1 MVKIP
6 WNRFF
11 CTIIVECGKCNSMVI
26 WPKMWQHTLEP
37 EKYKEAATKKKL
49 EKKINVS
56 HRLCRRKDICIKPSL
71 IVAQKQLSA
80 QLHHTH
86 SQKGK
91 KILGISVWTSYS
103 KLKNLSFVV
112 LSNSCSVSSMSIN
125 ELLRYKDKWQTIFGL
140 VFLRTV
146 TTVTWRVS
154 KRQNKL
160 SLHDFVP
167 PLPPSSALF
176 SFLWLFFL
184 SARSASSALR
194 NDFSSSSSS
203 SSSALLF

>member
-6 WNRFF
+6 WNLFF

-37 EKYKEAATKKKL
+37 EKYKEAATKKKVG
-49 EKKINVS
+49 EKDKCVTQTVSSQGHLHKTIIN
-56 HRLCRRKDICIKPSL
+56 CRPKATFRTTPSY
-71 IVAQKQLSA
+71 AF
-80 QLHHTH
+80 T
-86 SQKGK
+86 KGK
-91 KILGISVWTSYS
+91 KILGISAWTSYS
-103 KLKNLSFVV
+103 KFKNLSLVV
-112 LSNSCSVSSMSIN
+112 FSNSCSVSSMSIN

-176 SFLWLFFL
+176 FFSLIILFFL
-184 SARSASSALR
+184 SREW
-194 NDFSSSSSS
+194 
-203 SSSALLF
+203 